1 MESFVRKPQ
10 YCPELARMLG
20 LIDFACQKR
29 ASLKKK
35 TTSFK
40 NEDSYESSLKVNR

>member
-1 MESFVRKPQ
+1 MESFVGKQ

-29 ASLKKK
+29 ASFKK
-35 TTSFK
+35 THLLQKWRFLWEVCK
-40 NEDSYESSLKVNR
+40 GQ

>member
-1 MESFVRKPQ
+1 MESFARKQ

-35 TTSFK
+35 STSFK
-40 NEDSYESSLKVNR
+40 NEYSYERSLKVNR

>member
-1 MESFVRKPQ
+1 MESFVRKQ

-35 TTSFK
+35 NPPPSK
-40 NEDSYESSLKVNR
+40 MNVLMRGL

>member
-1 MESFVRKPQ
+1 MESFVRKQ

-35 TTSFK
+35 IHLLQKWMFLWEVFK
-40 NEDSYESSLKVNR
+40 SQ